1 MERFDQVLEQIAAE
15 QAERMRF
22 KYTGPLP
29 PHSFVELSGGALT
42 MGFFTGLLTLPL
54 APVRGVTWVVDQ
66 VADEVDR
73 QLYDEGSIRRE
84 LLQLE
89 LELRRRQRSTKTER
103 LVREEELFERLAI
116 AHERRAATGE
126 VRRDG

>member
-1 MERFDQVLEQIAAE
+1 
-15 QAERMRF
+15 
-22 KYTGPLP
+22 
-29 PHSFVELSGGALT
+29 

-54 APVRGVTWVVDQ
+54 APVRGVTWIVEQ

-89 LELRRRQRSTKTER
+89 LEHEDGNIDDAER
-103 LVREEELFERLAI
+103 LAREEELFDRLAI
-116 AHERRAATGE
+116 AQQRRAGTEE
-126 VRRDG
+126 VQNDG